1 MNSRSCWRTE
11 VGALRTAT
19 PHRKG
24 KRDMSDARQEFLNT
38 AIQFERD
45 GFDFYTEAARNAQS
59 DLARG
64 VFESLAQDELRHIS
78 YLRTLSA
85 GDATVKSENE
95 DLAARL
101 RPIFRGAGEAQQ
113 TAHAAEGD
121 IAALNLGI
129 EREDRAVQTYGDAA
143 RDAEDE
149 GFRALCELLVG
160 IEEGHRK
167 LLENVVEYLEH
178 PDSFFLREERWV
190 VEG

>member
-1 MNSRSCWRTE
+1 MS
-11 VGALRTAT
+11 AT
-19 PHRKG
+19 
-24 KRDMSDARQEFLNT
+24 RDEFLNT

-45 GFDFYTEAARNAQS
+45 GFDFYTQAAENAQS

-64 VFESLAQDELRHIS
+64 VLESLAQDELRHIS
-78 YLRTLSA
+78 YLRSLSA
-85 GDATVKSENE
+85 GEATVKSENE

-101 RPIFRGAGEAQQ
+101 RPIFKGAEGTVQQAAQ
-113 TAHAAEGD
+113 AAEGD

-129 EREDRAVQTYGDAA
+129 EREDKAVRTYGDAA
-143 RDAEDE
+143 RSAEDAE
-149 GFRALCELLVG
+149 FRALCELLVG
-160 IEEGHRK
+160 VEEGHRK

>member
-1 MNSRSCWRTE
+1 MSST
-11 VGALRTAT
+11 
-19 PHRKG
+19 
-24 KRDMSDARQEFLNT
+24 RDEFLNT

-45 GFDFYTEAARNAQS
+45 GFDFYTEAAKNAQS

-78 YLRTLSA
+78 FLKTLST

-95 DLAARL
+95 SLAARL
-101 RPIFRGAGEAQQ
+101 RPIFRGAGEGVQQAAQ
-113 TAHAAEGD
+113 TAEGD

-129 EREDRAVQTYGDAA
+129 EREDKAVQTYGDAA
-143 RDAEDE
+143 AGAEDDE
-149 GFRALCELLVG
+149 FRSLCETLVG
-160 IEEGHRK
+160 IEAGHRK